1 MSNQKATVPFVEVNE
16 LVQET
21 RKQAKPTK
29 AAKVVRNKKAAA
41 PVAAFVPLPGT
52 ESMSQSWQQ
61 LYKEISKEI
70 GS

>member
-1 MSNQKATVPFVEVNE
+1 M
-16 LVQET
+16 VQET
-21 RKQAKPTK
+21 RKQAKAVK
-29 AAKVVRNKKAAA
+29 AVKNRKAAA

-61 LYKEISKEI
+61 LYKMISKEI